1 MKLDLDCMRS
11 ILLEVEKQPF
21 NHELRIKDLENL
33 LENYSHDELEYTC
46 LKLQEANFI
55 NAKTVHNPYSSSVIY
70 VLDLTYAGHQF
81 LDEVR
86 ADNIWDKTKNIF
98 SKIGASCFSRSADCQ
113 RHFNGTYKKRTGSL
127 DKISFIMLSEF
138 LLISFSSG
146 IGYPFSLK

>member
-81 LDEVR
+81 WMKFVPT
-86 ADNIWDKTKNIF
+86 IYGIK
-98 SKIGASCFSRSADCQ
+98 Q
-113 RHFNGTYKKRTGSL
+113 RT
-127 DKISFIMLSEF
+127 SFLKLG
-138 LLISFSSG
+138 LL
-146 IGYPFSLK
+146 PFQPQRRLPAPF

>member
-86 ADNIWDKTKNIF
+86 ADNIWDKTKNVF
-98 SKIGASCFSRSADCQ
+98 SKIGASSVSAAAQ
-113 RHFNGTYKKRTGSL
+113 IASAILMELIKKEL
-127 DKISFIMLSEF
+127 
-138 LLISFSSG
+138 G
-146 IGYPFSLK
+146 I

>member
-98 SKIGASCFSRSADCQ
+98 SKIGASSVSAAAQIGQ
-113 RHFNGTYKKRTGSL
+113 RHFNGTYKKRTWSL

-138 LLISFSSG
+138 LLI
-146 IGYPFSLK
+146 PFPQALDIPFP